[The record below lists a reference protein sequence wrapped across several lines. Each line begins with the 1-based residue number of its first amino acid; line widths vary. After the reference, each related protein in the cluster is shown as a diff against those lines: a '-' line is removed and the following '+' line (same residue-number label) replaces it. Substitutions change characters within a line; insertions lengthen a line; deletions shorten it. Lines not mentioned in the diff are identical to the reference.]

1 MHCYSINRFVT
12 NQLRRKNMKRHV
24 VHAAQTRKSVSA
36 NYGFIFGV
44 NSKVCQI
51 YFILS
56 ITPLYRNNIETCYNW
71 QTNGSLLFKKKKI
84 LSSKSVSVTVILKR
98 NLPCILGNVL
108 NITPGQIEV
117 NVVYQDKKNVIRPY
131 SFIFKNFEI

>member
-1 MHCYSINRFVT
+1 MAVYY
-12 NQLRRKNMKRHV
+12 L
-24 VHAAQTRKSVSA
+24 
-36 NYGFIFGV
+36 
-44 NSKVCQI
+44 
-51 YFILS
+51 
-56 ITPLYRNNIETCYNW
+56 
-71 QTNGSLLFKKKKI
+71 KKKKI